1 MVGSRRAT
9 GRHPGE
15 QLRLAMDSLGKC
27 KGLQF
32 PVHPSLVVVGWRV
45 DAPHEHHFARV
56 PRERAGGATGRG
68 LPQRPVHLCHSR
80 LTDYPPVDV
89 RGLQY
94 KFVNVGESTRARSR
108 QIGETTWTKA
118 EQGLAG
124 VQSKC
129 YDDAEVD

>member
-1 MVGSRRAT
+1 MR
-9 GRHPGE
+9 
-15 QLRLAMDSLGKC
+15 
-27 KGLQF
+27 
-32 PVHPSLVVVGWRV
+32 LVVANRS
-45 DAPHEHHFARV
+45 DKSIFATLGV
-56 PRERAGGATGRG
+56 
-68 LPQRPVHLCHSR
+68 S
-80 LTDYPPVDV
+80 DYPSVDV
-89 RGLQY
+89 LGLQY